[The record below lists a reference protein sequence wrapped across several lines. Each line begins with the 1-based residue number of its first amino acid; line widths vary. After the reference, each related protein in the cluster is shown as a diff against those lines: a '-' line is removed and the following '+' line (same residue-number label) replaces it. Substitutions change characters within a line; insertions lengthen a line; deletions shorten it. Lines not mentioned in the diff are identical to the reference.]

1 MLRKIWASFQK
12 GATTT
17 AVSTELPN
25 VVTDGTRPPTKRG
38 TETVTTVVV
47 TPSSSTATTISVASH
62 SDIFVSRHK
71 GLIPLLFNASSEP
84 EKENIEFTGTTTTTT
99 NIPFLNVSFQ
109 LKTEDIVFTAT
120 TTTTTTAN
128 RESYYVVEKTL
139 LVDESKVASTK
150 IYVIVFAVIFTA
162 VGCVV
167 VVVAYIRYTKRK
179 RNVVLPTIVYRR
191 NQPVVIPNVSETPVN
206 THRTRIAELSQNFLP
221 LTVSISSSRFGQQ
234 QQQQQQQQF
243 QEVKLEDIKFFVP
256 DFSPF
261 PGFDIIEFRKILADV
276 RNRARPLIRSST
288 SQYNDP
294 VAVSQSF
301 PEIDA

>member
-1 MLRKIWASFQK
+1 MLWANFQSGKTTLTVGTAPSLVATSMMESSTTSSSTILISTTTSTQSSMYSMIRHTTSTTNVSEISMKKAEISFFNISLQSENETNVQ
-12 GATTT
+12 ATTT
-17 AVSTELPN
+17 TNIPYLNVSFKLKT
-25 VVTDGTRPPTKRG
+25 
-38 TETVTTVVV
+38 
-47 TPSSSTATTISVASH
+47 
-62 SDIFVSRHK
+62 
-71 GLIPLLFNASSEP
+71 
-84 EKENIEFTGTTTTTT
+84 ENIEFTATTITTTTTT
-99 NIPFLNVSFQ
+99 N
-109 LKTEDIVFTAT
+109 
-120 TTTTTTAN
+120 
-128 RESYYVVEKTL
+128 RESDYVVEKTL
-139 LVDESKVASTK
+139 LVDESKVATTK

-179 RNVVLPTIVYRR
+179 RNVVLPTIVYHR

-243 QEVKLEDIKFFVP
+243 EEVKLEDIKFFVP

-261 PGFDIIEFRKILADV
+261 PGFDIKEFREILADV

-288 SQYNDP
+288 SQYSDP

-301 PEIDA
+301 PKIDCLN

>member
-1 MLRKIWASFQK
+1 VLRKIWASFQK

-17 AVSTELPN
+17 AASTELPN

-47 TPSSSTATTISVASH
+47 TPSSSTATATTISVASH
-62 SDIFVSRHK
+62 SDIFVLRHK

-109 LKTEDIVFTAT
+109 LKTEDIEFTAT

-128 RESYYVVEKTL
+128 RESDYVVEKTL

-167 VVVAYIRYTKRK
+167 VVVAYIRYMKRK
-179 RNVVLPTIVYRR
+179 RNVVLPTIVYHR
-191 NQPVVIPNVSETPVN
+191 NQPVVIPDVSETPVN

-234 QQQQQQQQF
+234 QQQQQQF
-243 QEVKLEDIKFFVP
+243 QEIKVEDIKFFVP

-261 PGFDIIEFRKILADV
+261 PGFDIAEFRQILANV
-276 RNRARPLIRSST
+276 QNRARPLITSST
-288 SQYNDP
+288 SDP
-294 VAVSQSF
+294 VAVFQSF
-301 PEIDA
+301 PEIDCLN